1 MSRLS
6 NGLRAVAAWS
16 EAREDMIK
24 SFRSKALDQLF
35 DGRRR
40 YVLAGEH
47 DVMRERGEFRARLRK
62 HPSGFLRRGVMI
74 DDALNVGIA

>member
-35 DGRRR
+35 DGWRFTFS
-40 YVLAGEH
+40 LAS
-47 DVMRERGEFRARLRK
+47 MT
-62 HPSGFLRRGVMI
+62 
-74 DDALNVGIA
+74 